1 MSASNPAAPM
11 ATHNNSHQD
20 EKAGWPIQTA
30 EEIGTDTG
38 PSFDAAAL
46 DQNFAAAALAEDFD
60 FATADFG
67 TLPDLFT
74 MEGQPT
80 ENNYGHNNHM
90 IVSNNNH
97 FDGDYD
103 EARTA
108 KTPGWSFGHGNADNM
123 SYQTAVHA
131 NEGYHSYGGQIPLQP
146 SSDAYGVQTPYVNR
160 NSFSPRYESPTN
172 NYDRVPEHSF
182 NIDDSTMTAEDFVPP
197 ESPLAANF
205 AASTVALPTT
215 KPGSAKKTTNKAPK
229 KTPAPRTKSLAKSKS
244 KAPLIEDDSGA
255 DDDEEGRKVLPTTR
269 PKGKG
274 KAVVVEED
282 DAGDN
287 EEEAPKSR
295 ASTRSKGKERARP
308 FVAAD
313 DGEDEDEDEDGDSR
327 MKTALT
333 AASANKGKGRKRP
346 AAGKAPVG
354 APSKKPKSSTPRKS
368 ALKKTTTGAQNT
380 MGHQRK
386 RGAAKNGVIIST
398 KPIPNS
404 FEDCSEG
411 DKVLIT
417 TRDAGGSWAE
427 CKAAYFKATG
437 IQHGNSTLPNR
448 YERLKTAFIDMRD
461 EDNLHLFDA
470 KKNIEEEFNKTKWA
484 MISKA
489 IEDKSGSRV
498 DPMDL
503 KRRFKQLMEKT
514 GFAVDEG
521 FARKDVDFMGEGDD
535 FEEDVD
541 VENTPEP
548 SRKLPNIEWD
558 PSYEDE
564 EDAVG
569 GAELEHYDGNE
580 DARDFDDSHFEDSR
594 FDDTHFDD
602 SRFEDTRFDDSNFE
616 HSRFEQYGQQY
627 DQQYGEQD
635 QEQMDVDDDDE
646 EADRG
651 AAW

>member
-20 EKAGWPIQTA
+20 EKTGWPIQTA
-30 EEIGTDTG
+30 EEVGTDTG

-80 ENNYGHNNHM
+80 ENNYSHNNHM
-90 IVSNNNH
+90 IISNNNH

-108 KTPGWSFGHGNADNM
+108 KTPGWSYGHGNADNR
-123 SYQTAVHA
+123 SYQTAVYA
-131 NEGYHSYGGQIPLQP
+131 NEGYQSYGGQIPLQP

-160 NSFSPRYESPTN
+160 NSFSPRYESPTD

-295 ASTRSKGKERARP
+295 ASTRSKGKERDRP

-327 MKTALT
+327 MKTALS

-368 ALKKTTTGAQNT
+368 SLKKTTTGAQNT

-386 RGAAKNGVIIST
+386 RGAAKNGVIVST

-470 KKNIEEEFNKTKWA
+470 KKDIEEEFNKTKWA

-489 IEDKSGSRV
+489 IEDKSGSRI

-503 KRRFKQLMEKT
+503 KRRFKHLMEKT

-521 FARKDVDFMGEGDD
+521 FARKDVDFMGERDD

-541 VENTPEP
+541 VEDTPEP
-548 SRKLPNIEWD
+548 ARKWPNIEWD

-569 GAELEHYDGNE
+569 GAELEHYGGNE

-594 FDDTHFDD
+594 FDDT
-602 SRFEDTRFDDSNFE
+602 RFDDSNFE
-616 HSRFEQYGQQY
+616 DSRFEDSRFEQYGQQSG
-627 DQQYGEQD
+627 QQYGEQD

-651 AAW
+651 PAW

>member
-11 ATHNNSHQD
+11 TTHNNSGQD
-20 EKAGWPIQTA
+20 EQAGWPIQTA

-38 PSFDAAAL
+38 PLFDAAAL
-46 DQNFAAAALAEDFD
+46 DQNFTAAALAEDFD

-74 MEGQPT
+74 MEGQPM
-80 ENNYGHNNHM
+80 ENNYSHNNDT
-90 IVSNNNH
+90 IISNNNH

-108 KTPGWSFGHGNADNM
+108 KTPGWSFGHGSADDM

-131 NEGYHSYGGQIPLQP
+131 SEGYQSYGSQIPFQL
-146 SSDAYGVQTPYVNR
+146 SSDAYGVQTPYVDR
-160 NSFSPRYESPTN
+160 NSFSPRYKSPN
-172 NYDRVPEHSF
+172 DNYDRVHEHSL
-182 NIDDSTMTAEDFVPP
+182 NIDDSTMTAEHFVPP

-205 AASTVALPTT
+205 AASIVALPTT

-255 DDDEEGRKVLPTTR
+255 DDEEEGRKALPTTR

-282 DAGDN
+282 DTGDN

-313 DGEDEDEDEDGDSR
+313 DGEEEDEDEDGDNR
-327 MKTALT
+327 MKTAPT
-333 AASANKGKGRKRP
+333 AASTTKGKGRKRS
-346 AAGKAPVG
+346 AAGKVPVG
-354 APSKKPKSSTPRKS
+354 APSKKPKASTPRKS
-368 ALKKTTTGAQNT
+368 ALKKITAGAQNT

-489 IEDKSGSRV
+489 IEDKSGSRI

-514 GFAVDEG
+514 GFPVDEG

-535 FEEDVD
+535 FEEDVE
-541 VENTPEP
+541 VEDTPEP
-548 SRKLPNIEWD
+548 ARKLPNIEWD

-580 DARDFDDSHFEDSR
+580 DTRDFDDSYFEDSR

-602 SRFEDTRFDDSNFE
+602 SRFE
-616 HSRFEQYGQQY
+616 QYA
-627 DQQYGEQD
+627 QQYGEQD

-651 AAW
+651 PAW

>member
-20 EKAGWPIQTA
+20 EKTGWPIQTA
-30 EEIGTDTG
+30 KEISTDTG

-67 TLPDLFT
+67 TLPNLFT

-80 ENNYGHNNHM
+80 ENNYSHNNHT
-90 IVSNNNH
+90 IISNNNH

-108 KTPGWSFGHGNADNM
+108 KTPGWSYDHGNADNM

-131 NEGYHSYGGQIPLQP
+131 NEGYQSYGGQIPFQP

-160 NSFSPRYESPTN
+160 NSFSPRYESPTD

-182 NIDDSTMTAEDFVPP
+182 NIDDSTRTAEDFVPP

-215 KPGSAKKTTNKAPK
+215 KPGSARKTTNKVPK
-229 KTPAPRTKSLAKSKS
+229 KTPASRTKSLAKSKS

-255 DDDEEGRKVLPTTR
+255 DDDEEGRKVVPTTR

-386 RGAAKNGVIIST
+386 RGVGLHHILNG
-398 KPIPNS
+398 
-404 FEDCSEG
+404 
-411 DKVLIT
+411 
-417 TRDAGGSWAE
+417 
-427 CKAAYFKATG
+427 
-437 IQHGNSTLPNR
+437 
-448 YERLKTAFIDMRD
+448 
-461 EDNLHLFDA
+461 
-470 KKNIEEEFNKTKWA
+470 
-484 MISKA
+484 
-489 IEDKSGSRV
+489 KSI
-498 DPMDL
+498 
-503 KRRFKQLMEKT
+503 
-514 GFAVDEG
+514 
-521 FARKDVDFMGEGDD
+521 
-535 FEEDVD
+535 
-541 VENTPEP
+541 N
-548 SRKLPNIEWD
+548 
-558 PSYEDE
+558 
-564 EDAVG
+564 
-569 GAELEHYDGNE
+569 
-580 DARDFDDSHFEDSR
+580 
-594 FDDTHFDD
+594 
-602 SRFEDTRFDDSNFE
+602 
-616 HSRFEQYGQQY
+616 
-627 DQQYGEQD
+627 
-635 QEQMDVDDDDE
+635 
-646 EADRG
+646 
-651 AAW
+651 